1 MKNYHKNPRTITD
14 KQFSDLQQ
22 WLTELGDLSGIVH
35 DLNSDEIVAGNQRGR
50 VFDINQC
57 EIVLVEEYA
66 EPDQQGTVAVGH
78 VTWEGH
84 RYGYRA
90 VRWSAK
96 QCEKANV
103 VANRAGGEW
112 DFDVLANEFE
122 LGELLEWGF
131 TEYDFQLAG
140 VDWGKEEPAAD
151 PGPQVDRAEELQE
164 KWQVQRGQVWEIGRH
179 RLMCGDSTD
188 AGDVGRLMGGEKV
201 GLVFADPP
209 FGISYTGHGKSKD
222 GRANK
227 FEPIAGDEKPNADWL
242 SLCVL
247 DHGAIYVKTHW
258 NVLEFWK
265 ISVAN
270 VAKVKSIIVWDRCSH
285 SAGDVM
291 GGYATQ
297 SELLIFGTFGNHKI
311 SRFDTDV
318 WRIERATT
326 GAPEQRTGHP
336 YESPVAL
343 PKRAVEN
350 SSRIN
355 EVCFDP
361 FVGSGTTLVACE
373 QTGRIGYGMEI
384 EPKYCAVT
392 LERLTGMGLEARV
405 VG

>member
-1 MKNYHKNPRTITD
+1 MTDITWTTERRKLSDLIPWPRNPRQITKDQARRLSESLDEFGQVQTIAISPD
-14 KQFSDLQQ
+14 NQILDGHQRQLVWAASEKWGPDLDVDVRVASRA
-22 WLTELGDLSGIVH
+22 LTEKEREKL
-35 DLNSDEIVAGNQRGR
+35 
-50 VFDINQC
+50 
-57 EIVLVEEYA
+57 
-66 EPDQQGTVAVGH
+66 AVYLHKG
-78 VTWEGH
+78 
-84 RYGYRA
+84 A
-90 VRWSAK
+90 A
-96 QCEKANV
+96 
-103 VANRAGGEW
+103 GEW